1 MGLLPGAAGWIY
13 GSVRQLPPP
22 RALGASTPSLGDVPF
37 DPAELAS
44 FARRRLALFGQTVF
58 WIAVTFL
65 GLSLLLDIADVMPF
79 WRPGMESHLLATAIA
94 FAVWRLPRGRW
105 LDATS
110 IQLLDTLG
118 TLALCV
124 AMVVMGHR
132 YAAQLQWGV
141 FTGIFAVF
149 HVTMARAIIVP
160 STPKRTLVV
169 TALSFGGLVL
179 SLSLL
184 PTPVPVMAGPRWMLI
199 IPPLTWSSTVTALA
213 TLASK
218 VIYGLQERVFEARR
232 LGQYTLE
239 EKIGEGGMGEVYRA
253 RHALL
258 RRPTAIKLLSS
269 EDVTEEQARRF
280 EKEVQL
286 TAALTHPNTISI
298 FDYGRT
304 PEGTF
309 YYAMEL
315 LDGITLEQLV
325 ERDGAQPPS
334 RVIHILVQMCGAL
347 REAHEAGLIHRD
359 VKPANAI
366 LCSRGGVFD
375 LVKVLDFGLVKE
387 LTSDARV
394 SLSNADAIVGTP
406 LFMSPEEISSPGS
419 VGPRSDLY
427 SLGAVAYYLLSGA
440 PVFAAT
446 NVIEVCGHHLHTR
459 PEPLSTRARQP
470 IPKDLEALVHAC
482 LSKAPGDR
490 PASAQELSERLRACA
505 DAGLWTEREARA
517 WWQKSADQP
526 RTAHAT
532 ARPLPAE
539 SRTLQVDFDAR
550 DAATGANR

>member
-1 MGLLPGAAGWIY
+1 MTQPT
-13 GSVRQLPPP
+13 RP
-22 RALGASTPSLGDVPF
+22 RALSASTPSLGDVPL
-37 DPAELAS
+37 DPSERAS
-44 FARRRLALFGQTVF
+44 FARRRLSLFGQTVF

-65 GLSLLLDIADVMPF
+65 GLSALLEVTDVLPF
-79 WRPGMESHLLATAIA
+79 WRPGMESHLLATLLA
-94 FAVWRLPRGRW
+94 FVVWRLPRGRW
-105 LDATS
+105 LDATG

-118 TLALCV
+118 TLGICV

-132 YAAQLQWGV
+132 YAAQQQWGL
-141 FTGIFAVF
+141 FAGIFAVF

-160 STPKRTLVV
+160 STPGRTLVV
-169 TALSFGGLVL
+169 TALSFAGLVV
-179 SLSLL
+179 SQSLL
-184 PTPVPVMAGPRWMLI
+184 PAPPVAMMAGPRWMTV
-199 IPPLTWSSTVTALA
+199 IPSLTWSATVTALA

-218 VIYGLQERVFEARR
+218 VIFGLQERVFEARK

-253 RHALL
+253 SHALL
-258 RRPTAIKLLSS
+258 RRPTAIKLLSAK
-269 EDVTEEQARRF
+269 DVTEEQARRF

-286 TAALTHPNTISI
+286 TAGLTHPNTISI

-325 ERDGAQPPS
+325 EREGAQPPS
-334 RVIHILVQMCGAL
+334 RVIHILLQMCGAL

-359 VKPANAI
+359 IKPANAI
-366 LCSRGGVFD
+366 LCSRGGLFD
-375 LVKVLDFGLVKE
+375 LVKVLDFGLVKQIAN
-387 LTSDARV
+387 DAQV

-406 LFMSPEEISSPGS
+406 LFMSPEEISSPGT

-446 NVIEVCGHHLHTR
+446 NVIEVCGHHLHTP

-470 IPKDLEALVHAC
+470 IPTDLEALVHAC
-482 LSKAPGDR
+482 LSKPPD
-490 PASAQELSERLRACA
+490 
-505 DAGLWTEREARA
+505 
-517 WWQKSADQP
+517 
-526 RTAHAT
+526 
-532 ARPLPAE
+532 
-539 SRTLQVDFDAR
+539 
-550 DAATGANR
+550 